1 MNRASGILAVSLLAA
16 LVAVPIAYQSGKKV
30 SSREFEARYD
40 GVMEEIRLEHARG
53 LAEFDASLAR
63 VQMDW
68 ELKYARLQSSV
79 REVLLN
85 TGVTLEILNTE
96 QEPEVVAETVEVYIP
111 QDTYALLKIGMT
123 YEEAAALLGR
133 EGTNR
138 LNMMD
143 AYGTGTSSYVWS
155 WMNDEDIEV
164 RLTVTF
170 EDLKLTK
177 KHYPAFKL

>member
-1 MNRASGILAVSLLAA
+1 M
-16 LVAVPIAYQSGKKV
+16 
-30 SSREFEARYD
+30 
-40 GVMEEIRLEHARG
+40 
-53 LAEFDASLAR
+53 
-63 VQMDW
+63 
-68 ELKYARLQSSV
+68 

-96 QEPEVVAETVEVYIP
+96 QEPEVVAKTVEVYIP